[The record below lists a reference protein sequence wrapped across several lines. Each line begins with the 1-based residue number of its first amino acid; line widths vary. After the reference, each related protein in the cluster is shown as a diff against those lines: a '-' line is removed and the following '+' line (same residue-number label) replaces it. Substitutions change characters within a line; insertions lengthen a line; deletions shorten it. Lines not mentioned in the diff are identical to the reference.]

1 MPSHAFNELVVPS
14 SHPPTTTITTFS
26 NTPDMTSHTTETTTS
41 TTHTEIM
48 HLQNVQ
54 IRNNQ
59 IRHISSNAF
68 HLMNSVSEIA
78 LTSNQVEHIAR
89 AAFNLVNHAGEKR
102 LKIKLDSNRLTAASF
117 EEGFIQLNDATSLEL
132 DLSHNAI
139 EALKEAVFKPLLA
152 KNVLIDL
159 TNNPIVCHGADTA
172 WLFKAESSQLLH
184 KLKGVSC

>member
-14 SHPPTTTITTFS
+14 NHPPTTTITTLFS
-26 NTPDMTSHTTETTTS
+26 NTPDMSHTTSTT

-48 HLQNVQ
+48 HLKNVQ

-102 LKIKLDSNRLTAASF
+102 LTIKLDSNRLTAASF
-117 EEGFIQLNDATSLEL
+117 EEGFIELNDATSLEL